1 MPRSSVTR
9 NSPCQDAVVLRELD
23 LPCRLPYDGAALI
36 AFLGARAIA
45 GVEEIEGGTYRRSL
59 RLGHGGALVE
69 LTPAPSGV
77 RCVLRLDDPRDGAAA
92 VARCRRLLDLDADP
106 QAIAAKLGGDALL
119 GPLVR
124 RRPGLR
130 VPGCVDGFEI
140 AVRAIVGQQVSVPA
154 ARTILGR
161 LAARH
166 GEPLAEPVGTVTH
179 RFPAAR
185 ALAAVD
191 PAELP
196 FPRSRGEALREVAR
210 LVEAGE
216 LELDPGADAEAAVAT
231 LLGVRGIGPW
241 TASYVAMR
249 ALADPDAFPSGDV
262 GIRHALARLGQADG
276 DARALAEAWRP
287 WRSYAVMHL
296 WRSLDP

>member
-1 MPRSSVTR
+1 
-9 NSPCQDAVVLRELD
+9 VVHELD
-23 LPCRLPYDGAALI
+23 LPCRPPFDGAALI
-36 AFLGARAIA
+36 AFLGARAVA
-45 GVEEIEGGTYRRSL
+45 GVEEVEGTTYRRSL
-59 RLGHGGALVE
+59 RLGHGCAVVE
-69 LTPAPSGV
+69 LTPGPSGV
-77 RCVLRLDDPRDGAAA
+77 RCVLRLDDLRDRAAA
-92 VARCRRLLDLDADP
+92 VARCRRLLDLDAEP
-106 QAIAAKLGGDALL
+106 QAIAAKLGADALL

-124 RRPGLR
+124 SRPGLR

-161 LAARH
+161 MAARH
-166 GEPLAEPVGTVTH
+166 GGPLAEPSGAVTH

-185 ALAAVD
+185 ELAAVD

-196 FPRSRGEALREVAR
+196 FPRARGEALREVAR

-216 LELDPGADAEAAVAT
+216 LELDQGADPETAVAT

-249 ALADPDAFPSGDV
+249 ALADRDAFPVGDV
-262 GIRHALARLGQADG
+262 GIRHALARLGHGDG
-276 DARALAEAWRP
+276 DPRALAEAWRP

-296 WRSLDP
+296 WRSLDPVTRR